1 VDTEISIVPA
11 FAGKPVDWQHGMGIV
26 YKHGDEISMHLIPI
40 DDGVCYVNGE
50 KFVGSNLEKEMEQL
64 LKEQ

>member
-1 VDTEISIVPA
+1 MPA

-26 YKHGDEISMHLIPI
+26 YKYGDKVSMHLIPI

-50 KFVGSNLEKEMEQL
+50 KFEGSYLEEEMREL
-64 LKEQ
+64 LKGQ